1 MINSEK
7 LSFWY
12 CDNCNRTLNHGEFRY
27 NCTICDDFDYCETCA
42 KTADP
47 PHPHQMVP
55 ELAYGRAEKKKY
67 HIKNMKTIIQAAI
80 DKYWDRHCMGTR
92 NVDKENLSIYMDSY
106 SWLTFKTIGDRSMN
120 FGHGLRRLI
129 EPRGYLGICAG
140 NRPEWMIT
148 DFACMFQS
156 IISVTIYTMFTES
169 EIAYVINNTKVT
181 VVVCDKQVLPRFI
194 DLQSQCSSLQ
204 HIICMDPI
212 TDIIS
217 NIEKYGSTNQYDC
230 VNTQPTD
237 CFTILYTSGSL
248 AFPKGTIV
256 SENAFRAAFPQQLP
270 SSSSADYIHFSY
282 RPLAWAADRDSIIIT
297 FLHGGRTGFST
308 GDPSRLL
315 EELALV
321 RPSDFAASPNFW
333 NKIYT
338 EFKTSLALLTT
349 CCLPEAKADEEQR
362 LLQQFSKLIP
372 NRCKIITVG
381 GAMVSPIVLDFMK
394 RCFTHCSVDESY
406 GITECGGVTY
416 NNLVEDSL
424 QYRLESVPEMGY
436 TLEDKPFPRGELL
449 TKTTQMFSGYINNP
463 EETHAALTED
473 GFFRTGDIVELR
485 TCQNGRID
493 IRVIDRKKS
502 FFKLSQ
508 GQFISPEFL
517 QNIYI
522 QSLFVEQIYIHGD
535 LLSDSVSAVVVPN
548 RKYAQTYIVE
558 HNLIDFDMN
567 NPHPEFIDAVLQDLR
582 SIGEKESLR
591 KHEIPSRII
600 IDFEPFT
607 SQNGLLTSSMKQC
620 RHKLAAHYADR
631 LKTSNSIEQRLKTI
645 IENITGKSISI
656 DNKEENIFLSIGGDS
671 LAAICLSRMIEND
684 LGIPLSFNLLFD
696 PKMNL
701 QRLTTFIQN
710 PSQFSSFSQSMVSQL
725 LNDSN
730 LDLNIRIDKHKSII
744 DFPSMVFITGTTG
757 FVGAFLLAELLTT
770 YPLECKFVCLVR
782 CQSSMN
788 PLDRIRKT
796 MLFYQIWKDDYEQ
809 RIIPLQGDLS
819 QNHFGLD
826 DEIYQ
831 SFAHQIDII
840 FHCGAT
846 VNFILPYSQLYGSNV
861 CGTREIIRFATH
873 ISSSCIPIQY
883 ISTISVLPPGIDKE
897 ISIDETSPEQLIGGY
912 AQSKWVAEKLI
923 IKANHCGLLVNIYR
937 LGLIC
942 ADSRTGACNQHDI
955 YTLLIAGI
963 MKMNCYPKSLIQSNL
978 NGLPVDFTA
987 KCIVYLSNL
996 QSNIYGNIY
1005 HVINRNN
1012 EIKFVDIID
1021 GMHNCGIELESVSND
1036 EWKIKMKTINHRDNL
1051 LESVLEFFSNST
1063 VGEKSLVS
1071 ADKFYNAICV
1081 LNFPCFDK
1089 DYISKWLTFIMHNI
1103 VRK

>member
-1 MINSEK
+1 
-7 LSFWY
+7 
-12 CDNCNRTLNHGEFRY
+12 
-27 NCTICDDFDYCETCA
+27 
-42 KTADP
+42 
-47 PHPHQMVP
+47 
-55 ELAYGRAEKKKY
+55 
-67 HIKNMKTIIQAAI
+67 
-80 DKYWDRHCMGTR
+80 
-92 NVDKENLSIYMDSY
+92 
-106 SWLTFKTIGDRSMN
+106 
-120 FGHGLRRLI
+120 
-129 EPRGYLGICAG
+129 
-140 NRPEWMIT
+140 
-148 DFACMFQS
+148 
-156 IISVTIYTMFTES
+156 
-169 EIAYVINNTKVT
+169 
-181 VVVCDKQVLPRFI
+181 
-194 DLQSQCSSLQ
+194 
-204 HIICMDPI
+204 
-212 TDIIS
+212 
-217 NIEKYGSTNQYDC
+217 
-230 VNTQPTD
+230 
-237 CFTILYTSGSL
+237 
-248 AFPKGTIV
+248 
-256 SENAFRAAFPQQLP
+256 
-270 SSSSADYIHFSY
+270 
-282 RPLAWAADRDSIIIT
+282 
-297 FLHGGRTGFST
+297 
-308 GDPSRLL
+308 
-315 EELALV
+315 
-321 RPSDFAASPNFW
+321 
-333 NKIYT
+333 
-338 EFKTSLALLTT
+338 
-349 CCLPEAKADEEQR
+349 
-362 LLQQFSKLIP
+362 
-372 NRCKIITVG
+372 
-381 GAMVSPIVLDFMK
+381 
-394 RCFTHCSVDESY
+394 
-406 GITECGGVTY
+406 
-416 NNLVEDSL
+416 
-424 QYRLESVPEMGY
+424 
-436 TLEDKPFPRGELL
+436 
-449 TKTTQMFSGYINNP
+449 
-463 EETHAALTED
+463 AALTED

-558 HNLIDFDMN
+558 HNMIDFDMN

-782 CQSSMN
+782 CQSSIN

-883 ISTISVLPPGIDKE
+883 ISTISVLPSGIDKE

-923 IKANHCGLLVNIYR
+923 IKAYHCGLLVNIYR

-1051 LESVLEFFSNST
+1051 LESVLEFFS
-1063 VGEKSLVS
+1063 
-1071 ADKFYNAICV
+1071 
-1081 LNFPCFDK
+1081 
-1089 DYISKWLTFIMHNI
+1089 
-1103 VRK
+1103 